1 MFDWLAPLGIPL
13 IQRAVVTLLVA
24 GATFSLYG
32 VFILTQGLTVIRFSL
47 LHVGL
52 LGSAVAVAL
61 GWEPLAGALIA
72 ILLAALSLG
81 PLSERLKLNP
91 GTVSAFFMTGSLALA
106 FILFYEAG
114 LPAMEIFSLFAGS
127 VLTVRPVEA
136 WSVAILGLLTVLL
149 VVVFYRELQAVL
161 YHKEFATALGVPTR
175 ALYYGMLTLTGL
187 AIAIAIRLVGAL
199 LVDALIIL
207 PAMAALPLARNVGQA
222 FALSA
227 AFGLIAGFSGVGV
240 SLAFD
245 WPIGASVGVAGVVL
259 LAVGQG
265 IVRPWLHSRKERNK

>member
-1 MFDWLAPLGIPL
+1 MFDWLAPLGVPL
-13 IQRAVVTLLVA
+13 IRRAVVTLLVA

-32 VFILTQGLTVIRFSL
+32 VFIITQGLTVIRFSL

-52 LGSAVAVAL
+52 LGSAVAVAC
-61 GWEPLAGALIA
+61 GWEPLAGALVA
-72 ILLAALSLG
+72 IVLAALSLG

-91 GTVSAFFMTGSLALA
+91 GAVSALFMTGSLALA

-136 WSVAILGLLTVLL
+136 WSVAILGILTVIL
-149 VVVFYRELQAVL
+149 VAVSYRELQAVL
-161 YHKEFATALGVPTR
+161 YHREFAAALGVPAR
-175 ALYYGMLTLTGL
+175 VLYYGMLTLTGL
-187 AIAIAIRLVGAL
+187 AIAVAIRLVGAL

-207 PAMAALPLARNVGQA
+207 PAMAALPLARSAGQA

-227 AFGLIAGFSGVGV
+227 LFGLLAGFGGVSA

-259 LAVGQG
+259 LAAVQG
-265 IVRPWLHSRKERNK
+265 IVRPLLHSRKEQN